1 MASDYVTSAQAY
13 NQASDTK
20 KYSDEYLKAI
30 TNSVSTTDGLSGLN
44 YQNNL
49 KNVPTYTTPNAG
61 TQGTL
66 VDKDIQYEPG
76 STVAPTTQYAQT
88 TYSSAPK
95 GTFMVLDGGQDTE
108 LTRYYTVDLGGGRI
122 SAGADWFD
130 SLSKGSYTFH
140 SAFIHDGEEYGV
152 LEYYPG
158 GGFVHGGVR
167 NHVSAGDYVK
177 KDETTDVFK
186 KADILKQIKDGKY
199 ATFQAFDTGGYTG
212 SWGSS
217 GRLAMLHQKEIVLNA
232 HDTENFLAAIN
243 IVRDIVS
250 AIDLR
255 AAAQQSALS
264 QITAA
269 SVSPMTQTL
278 EQEVTIHAE
287 FPNATQRTEIEAAF
301 DTLLNRAS
309 QFANRKNK

>member
-1 MASDYVTSAQAY
+1 M
-13 NQASDTK
+13 
-20 KYSDEYLKAI
+20 
-30 TNSVSTTDGLSGLN
+30 
-44 YQNNL
+44 
-49 KNVPTYTTPNAG
+49 
-61 TQGTL
+61 
-66 VDKDIQYEPG
+66 
-76 STVAPTTQYAQT
+76 
-88 TYSSAPK
+88 
-95 GTFMVLDGGQDTE
+95 
-108 LTRYYTVDLGGGRI
+108 
-122 SAGADWFD
+122 ADWND
-130 SLSKGSYTFH
+130 TLSKGSYTFH
-140 SAFIHDGEEYGV
+140 SVLVSEGKEYGV

-158 GGFVHGGVR
+158 GGFVHGKSKNLATVG
-167 NHVSAGDYVK
+167 SYVK
-177 KDETTDVFK
+177 EGETTDLFK
-186 KADILKQIKDGKY
+186 KEDILKRIKSGHY

-278 EQEVTIHAE
+278 E
-287 FPNATQRTEIEAAF
+287 
-301 DTLLNRAS
+301 
-309 QFANRKNK
+309 